1 VTGWVVW
8 DPFVTV
14 LEESLVKARLHLRTV
29 SALAAVAVTSTA
41 WAQPPRTP
49 PGPNTPRSLVQ
60 VFASA
65 DKVAGPEASDALR
78 DRMIRAFP
86 SRLLWIIDRKDVVSF
101 LESSGYPIDEQ
112 LPASDESA
120 LAKAL
125 RADDYIRGRVVP
137 DGAGVKVEAMI
148 VLTRDNTLTQ
158 PLPAVTGPRADR
170 AVAGLVDLIREARKQ
185 LVNEKACMAAARDN
199 KFDEAIKAADEG
211 IAAYP
216 QATLVRYCKMNVLA
230 RREAPAAEQLAM
242 AKEILAID
250 PASKAALA
258 VAADQAKA
266 AGLADEANQYLIQLL
281 ATNPQDAQLAS
292 RVIDALAASG
302 KLDLAKEVVV
312 KAVADNPGDI
322 ALIELQFKVLAAL
335 KEYGPATRTGEEL
348 IQLDST
354 LADAAF
360 YTRLAAL
367 YAADSQMTKASDAA
381 RRGTARYPGD
391 ADLWQLYA
399 QTLKREGKALES
411 IAAARKALEVNP
423 KIPNGWTQIAV
434 SYNDLGQTADALAA
448 LREARAA
455 GDDANQIGGFAL
467 SIGNKLYRA
476 AAAENP
482 KQLASMDAALV
493 PLQFADSTLTDAN
506 LKGNAAFLIGVSSFY
521 KAQLL
526 AAGLPTSKS
535 CDEAKAAQA
544 ATNDAMEYTRRGG
557 RTSPDAAAQILGAVN
572 QLTPYLDRQ
581 VTALC
586 K

>member
-1 VTGWVVW
+1 M
-8 DPFVTV
+8 
-14 LEESLVKARLHLRTV
+14 KARLHVRTRTV
-29 SALAAVAVTSTA
+29 LTAVAVFA
-41 WAQPPRTP
+41 AVGPVGAQPARTP

-60 VFASA
+60 VFGSA

-78 DRMIRAFP
+78 ERLVRAFP
-86 SRLLWIIDRKDVVSF
+86 SRLLWIIDRKDVVNF
-101 LESSGYPIDEQ
+101 LESSGYPVDEQ
-112 LPASDESA
+112 LPASDEAA

-137 DGAGVKVEAMI
+137 DAAGVKVEAML

-158 PLPAVTGPRADR
+158 PLPVATGPRADR
-170 AVAGLVDLIREARKQ
+170 AVATMVEAIRDARKQ
-185 LVNEKACMAAARDN
+185 LDNEKACMSFARDN
-199 KFDEAIKAADEG
+199 KFDDAVKAADEG
-211 IAAYP
+211 IAEYP

-250 PASKAALA
+250 PNSRAALA
-258 VAADQAKA
+258 VAADQAQA
-266 AGLADEANQYLIQLL
+266 AGLKDEANDYLVRLL

-312 KAVADNPGDI
+312 KAVADNPGDV
-322 ALIELQFKVLAAL
+322 ALISLQFKILAAAGDY
-335 KEYGPATRTGEEL
+335 KAAVKTGEEL
-348 IQLDST
+348 IQMDTT

-367 YAADSQMTKASDAA
+367 YAADSQPAQAADAA

-399 QTLKREGKALES
+399 QTLKKSGKVAES

-423 KIPNGWTQIAV
+423 KIPNGWTQVAV
-434 SYNDLGQTADALAA
+434 AYNDLGQTDSALVA

-455 GDDANQIGGFAL
+455 GDDVNQVGGFAL

-482 KQLASMDAALV
+482 KQVASFNAALPV
-493 PLQFADSTLTDAN
+493 LQFADSTLTDAA

-521 KAQLL
+521 KAQVL
-526 AAGLPTSKS
+526 ATGLPTSKS
-535 CDEAKAAQA
+535 CDDAKAAQA
-544 ATNDAMEYTRRGG
+544 AAADAMVYTQRGG
-557 RTSPDAAAQILGAVN
+557 RTSPEAAAQILGAVN
-572 QLTPYLDRQ
+572 QLSPYLDRQ
-581 VTALC
+581 VTTLC
-586 K
+586 R

>member
-1 VTGWVVW
+1 M
-8 DPFVTV
+8 
-14 LEESLVKARLHLRTV
+14 KARLHVRSLTALSAVVVASGV
-29 SALAAVAVTSTA
+29 S
-41 WAQPPRTP
+41 AQPPRTP

-65 DKVAGPEASDALR
+65 DRVSGPEASDALR

-125 RADDYIRGRVVP
+125 RADDYVRGRVVA
-137 DGAGVKVEAMI
+137 DGAGVKVEAML

-170 AVAGLVDLIREARKQ
+170 AIAPLVDAIRDARKQ
-185 LVNEKACMAAARDN
+185 LDNEKACMSAARDN
-199 KFDEAIKAADEG
+199 KFDDAIKAADEG
-211 IAAYP
+211 IAEYP

-250 PASKAALA
+250 PTSKAALA

-266 AGLADEANQYLIQLL
+266 AGLLAEANQYLIQLL

-302 KLDLAKEVVV
+302 KLDVAKEVVV

-348 IQLDST
+348 IQLDSSF
-354 LADAAF
+354 ADAAF

-367 YAADSQMTKASDAA
+367 YAADSQMTKAADAA
-381 RRGTARYPGD
+381 RRGTERFPND
-391 ADLWQLYA
+391 ADLWQLYS
-399 QTLKREGKALES
+399 QTLKRDGKALES
-411 IAAARKALEVNP
+411 IAAARRALGVNP
-423 KIPNGWTQIAV
+423 RLPNGWTQIAV
-434 SYNDLGQTADALAA
+434 AYNEMGQVDSVLAA
-448 LREARAA
+448 LRQAKAA
-455 GDDANQIGGFAL
+455 GDDANQVGQIAL
-467 SIGNKLYRA
+467 TVGNRLYRA

-482 KQLASMDAALV
+482 KSLTSLGAALV
-493 PLQFADSTLTDAN
+493 PLQFADSSLTDAN

-521 KAQLL
+521 RAQLL
-526 AAGLPTSKS
+526 ATGLPTSKS

-544 ATNDAMEYTRRGG
+544 ATSDAMIYTQRGG
-557 RTSPDAAAQILGAVN
+557 RTAPDAAAQILGAVN

-581 VTALC
+581 VATLC

>member
-1 VTGWVVW
+1 
-8 DPFVTV
+8 
-14 LEESLVKARLHLRTV
+14 
-29 SALAAVAVTSTA
+29 
-41 WAQPPRTP
+41 
-49 PGPNTPRSLVQ
+49 
-60 VFASA
+60 
-65 DKVAGPEASDALR
+65 
-78 DRMIRAFP
+78 
-86 SRLLWIIDRKDVVSF
+86 
-101 LESSGYPIDEQ
+101 
-112 LPASDESA
+112 
-120 LAKAL
+120 
-125 RADDYIRGRVVP
+125 
-137 DGAGVKVEAMI
+137 
-148 VLTRDNTLTQ
+148 
-158 PLPAVTGPRADR
+158 
-170 AVAGLVDLIREARKQ
+170 
-185 LVNEKACMAAARDN
+185 
-199 KFDEAIKAADEG
+199 
-211 IAAYP
+211 
-216 QATLVRYCKMNVLA
+216 
-230 RREAPAAEQLAM
+230 M

-250 PASKAALA
+250 PTSKAALA

-354 LADAAF
+354 LATAAF

-367 YAADSQMTKASDAA
+367 YAADSQMTKVADVFGRA
-381 RRGTARYPGD
+381 TARYPSD
-391 ADLWQLYA
+391 ADLWQLYSQA
-399 QTLKREGKALES
+399 LKREGKPVEA
-411 IAAARKALEVNP
+411 IAATRKALEVNP
-423 KIPNGWTQIAV
+423 KNSTGWAQLAAALDDI
-434 SYNDLGQTADALAA
+434 GQGDSALAV
-448 LREARAA
+448 LRDAIAAQRPDAIRADSIRAA
-455 GDDANQIGGFAL
+455 GGDARSLEDSLNAARGAYGGVAL
-467 SIGNKLYRA
+467 RIGNKRYRA

-482 KQLASMDAALV
+482 KQVASMDAALV

-506 LKGNAAFLIGVSSFY
+506 QKGNAAFLIGVSSFY

-526 AAGLPTSKS
+526 AASLPTSKS

-544 ATNDAMEYTRRGG
+544 ATNDAMAYTRRGG